1 MVPKS
6 EWRNIQ
12 TSAAFGLFVQG
23 VLASYHASPNQTGT
37 VFLLGE
43 HDVGVF
49 VHQTE
54 RIFDD
59 SRLDGLQQVNSC
71 SGHAAADD
79 DKFGIKHIDK
89 G

>member
-6 EWRNIQ
+6 KWRNIQ
-12 TSAAFGLFVQG
+12 SSAAFGLFVQG
-23 VLASYHASPNQTGT
+23 VLASYHERTTQTGT
-37 VFLLGE
+37 VYLLGE

-54 RIFDD
+54 LIFDD
-59 SRLDGLQQVNSC
+59 SRLYGLQQVNSC